1 MVLEFDRTIDDIIDF
16 NLFHQDHS
24 PSIKKQMWAYRV
36 LFTLL
41 IAFVPIIITYFMRDL
56 VFTLNTILG
65 LLVSVLFFV
74 AFPNMA
80 RRSTAQRVQSMLN
93 EGVNNS
99 ILGHCVMTLSPEGIS
114 TKAVGSESRIDW
126 SKITKVSESEK
137 HIFLY
142 IGSIN
147 AYVIPKTAFTNDD
160 VKREF
165 LNYVSAST
173 KKEVTG

>member
-1 MVLEFDRTIDDIIDF
+1 MILEFERTIDDIVDF
-16 NLFHQDHS
+16 NLFHQAHS

-41 IAFVPIIITYFMRDL
+41 IAFVPIIISYFMRHSVL
-56 VFTLNTILG
+56 TLNTILG
-65 LLVSVLFFV
+65 LLVSVLFFI

-93 EGVNNS
+93 EGENRS
-99 ILGHCVMTLSPEGIS
+99 MLGHCVITLSPEGIS
-114 TKAVGSESRIDW
+114 TKAVGSEGRIDW
-126 SKITKVSESEK
+126 STITKVSQSEK

-147 AYVIPKTAFTNDD
+147 AYVIPKTAFANDD
-160 VKREF
+160 AKREF
-165 LNYVSAST
+165 LNYVSVNT
-173 KKEVTG
+173 KKDVTS